1 MNIRQPG
8 SATSKSKEWRVGW
21 EEPSSTTTVAGSV
34 SPKVGESTST
44 GISMRASAPASRDPT
59 MTGPSPRR
67 RSPSTVTRAGS
78 CVTAPDPR
86 NTTRTSCRGSDSEP
100 PNRLV
105 AAATTISI
113 GLPPI
118 PAPSRAVAGGRS
130 RSNGKRLAP
139 RVAGG
144 IAEHPPRLVDRQQS
158 VVLARPRANWD
169 GSEALSHQLRVRS
182 VARGI
187 PGRDDERL
195 GASDVGG
202 QAQPT
207 CLRHVASVDITPHV
221 PLPRVRVARGLAKS
235 FVFGRLADGRKTE
248 PDERDAAPPGKL
260 PRHLF
265 REDFR

>member
-1 MNIRQPG
+1 KVGDSLSTGVALPVPA
-8 SATSKSKEWRVGW
+8 SA
-21 EEPSSTTTVAGSV
+21 SSAPTMAGS
-34 SPKVGESTST
+34 SL
-44 GISMRASAPASRDPT
+44 
-59 MTGPSPRR
+59 RR

-144 IAEHPPRLVDRQQS
+144 KAEHPPRLVDRQQS

-202 QAQPT
+202 QAQST
-207 CLRHVASVDITPHV
+207 CLRHVASVGIAPHV
-221 PLPRVRVARGLAKS
+221 PLPRVRVACWLAKS
-235 FVFGRLADGRKTE
+235 FVVCRLGDGRKTE
-248 PDERDAAPPGKL
+248 PSDRA
-260 PRHLF
+260 
-265 REDFR
+265 